1 MGIIVDKIILLL
13 ILLNGA
19 LIASDASGS
28 GSNTDMASSSNTELQ
43 ARNKPVVGDINKFIK
58 IGDREK
64 VAIQWLLSSLSER
77 NGPDFVIRQKD
88 GNFIDCEFVPPAVLT
103 ESLMAGNWVFYPK
116 ASGMYTSNNSKEAAV
131 FVVGT
136 KDPEECS
143 SLRSMC
149 QRRLLANAKL
159 Q

>member
-1 MGIIVDKIILLL
+1 MDKFILFSF
-13 ILLNGA
+13 LLNGF
-19 LIASDASGS
+19 LIASDANTSGS
-28 GSNTDMASSSNTELQ
+28 AVVVGSNTELQ
-43 ARNKPVVGDINKFIK
+43 ADRQPVIGSKDKSIK

-64 VAIQWLLSSLSER
+64 VAIQWLLSSLREK

-88 GNFIDCEFVPPAVLT
+88 GNFIDGEFVPPAVLT

-116 ASGMYTSNNSKEAAV
+116 ASGMYTSNNSKEEAV

-149 QRRLLANAKL
+149 QRRLLAKAKL